1 MKLAGAIQNL
11 DVEIIYVPERLR
23 KLSTERVVALAE
35 SIKLLGIL
43 SPLTIRIMPEM
54 EIDGVIEQGVPVLIA
69 GHHRLEAARLVG
81 LEEVPCIEV
90 TADDIEAQLWEIDEN
105 LARSELTTD
114 EKRDH
119 LRRRKALWEEQ
130 QKQENGTPRP
140 VSGVGSGV
148 AGPGRGHKGFADET
162 AAATGLSKRQI
173 NRLIADP
180 KPRHIV
186 VRDEPVITKADPPD
200 MYVEARRIA
209 ARFSKS
215 ELQLLIDH
223 LCDLLKER
231 EAA

>member
-11 DVEIIYVPERLR
+11 DVEIIYVPERMR
-23 KLSTERVVALAE
+23 KVSTERVVALAE

-43 SPLTIRIMPEM
+43 SPITIRIMPEM

-69 GHHRLEAARLVG
+69 GHHRLEAARSVG

-105 LARSELTTD
+105 LARSELTID

-130 QKQENGTPRP
+130 QKQESGNKGSTLAGT
-140 VSGVGSGV
+140 
-148 AGPGRGHKGFADET
+148 GRGNKGFAAET
-162 AAATGLSKRQI
+162 AAATGLTKQYI

-180 KPRHIV
+180 KPRQIF

-200 MYVEARRIA
+200 MYVEARKIA
-209 ARFSKS
+209 ARCSKS

>member
-11 DVEIIYVPERLR
+11 DVEIIYVPERMR
-23 KLSTERVVALAE
+23 KVSTERVVALAE

-43 SPLTIRIMPEM
+43 SPITIRIMPEM

-69 GHHRLEAARLVG
+69 GHHRLEAARSVG

-119 LRRRKALWEEQ
+119 LRRRKALWDERERQ
-130 QKQENGTPRP
+130 VAHDAPAVLRDGRKSGPQHQK
-140 VSGVGSGV
+140 S
-148 AGPGRGHKGFADET
+148 FAAET
-162 AAATGLSKRQI
+162 AAATGLSKSQI

-180 KPRHIV
+180 KPRQIV

>member
-1 MKLAGAIQNL
+1 
-11 DVEIIYVPERLR
+11 
-23 KLSTERVVALAE
+23 
-35 SIKLLGIL
+35 
-43 SPLTIRIMPEM
+43 M
-54 EIDGVIEQGVPVLIA
+54 EIDGVTERDVPVLIA
-69 GHHRLEAARLVG
+69 GHHRLEAARSVG

-105 LARSELTTD
+105 LARSELTID

-130 QKQENGTPRP
+130 QKQE
-140 VSGVGSGV
+140 SGK
-148 AGPGRGHKGFADET
+148 PLPTLKPTGRGHKGFADET
-162 AAATGLSKRQI
+162 AAATGLTKRRI
-173 NRLIADP
+173 NQLLADP
-180 KPRHIV
+180 KPRQIV
-186 VRDEPVITKADPPD
+186 VRDEPVITKTDPPD

-209 ARFSKS
+209 ARCSKS

>member
-11 DVEIIYVPERLR
+11 DVEIIYVPERMR
-23 KLSTERVVALAE
+23 KVSTERVVALAE

-43 SPLTIRIMPEM
+43 SPITIRIMPEM

-69 GHHRLEAARLVG
+69 GHHRLEAARSVG

-105 LARSELTTD
+105 LARAELTTD

-119 LRRRKALWEEQ
+119 LRRRKALWDERERQ
-130 QKQENGTPRP
+130 
-140 VSGVGSGV
+140 VGSGV
-148 AGPGRGHKGFADET
+148 PPASLKDGRAAGPQHQKNFAAET